1 MAADFSRVRLNP
13 LLDYAGV
20 ELKQGGVLLDADA
33 NELVAVIDRRLRAL
47 ASDTLGRATVSSTT
61 PNAFKITAV
70 AGALQI
76 DKGRLYVDGLLA
88 ENHGAASTDPAKRV
102 FDSLMAEDTFI
113 DKIAYGS
120 QPYLPNSPALP
131 TTGRHLV
138 YLDVWNREVTH
149 LEQPD
154 LVESAVA
161 VETSSRLQ
169 TVWQVRVLARDAGT
183 GTTCG
188 TPDGQVPGWNDVIAP
203 STGVL
208 TTGTFDVAPA
218 DDPCELPPTG
228 GYRGLE
234 NQLYRVEIHDP
245 GQPGGT
251 ATFKWSREN
260 ASVGSR
266 VASMVSGTVLELESL
281 GRDDV
286 LRISSGDWAE
296 ITDDVREFSQAAG
309 EMRRVTVEDATRR
322 ITFTPALPA
331 DMLPGSFPD
340 SSFPKTQNLRV
351 RRWDQKN
358 GVFRTDPSGT
368 PVQVQDL
375 NVAGSTGLIKVPAAG
390 TTLLL
395 ENGVTVSFASTGDK
409 DSKGFKAGDHWEFAA
424 RTSDASVELLDR
436 APPRGIHHHYARLGI
451 WDVAATAAAGA
462 VTDCRNPWPPKGST
476 GEDCACTECVTPES
490 HASGQLTIQAAVDKV
505 RDTGGTVCLHAGQ
518 YVLSEPVR
526 ITAARSL
533 RITGQGPATMIT
545 SSSGTAFI
553 IERSVAIAIDEL
565 SIFSRGQQSAISV
578 RTVLGLALRKLAV
591 AVFGNA
597 DAQGA
602 AIALSGVVVG
612 ATIDNNLFIAPD
624 GVRALEPPREE
635 APDLLVSAVLR
646 IDNNVFWCQGS
657 AVRLAG
663 KVGHA
668 YETRMTGNQVL
679 GSHEVGLS
687 TEGFSL
693 PGASIRLSDNNLNL
707 HGPGIRCAVDGAWI
721 EGNNIQATRDGD
733 RTLKGAG
740 IELITGLDKNGSNQC
755 QVLANQVRGFPDAGI
770 LIEAPVQALIVKL
783 NIIEQCG
790 NGILMTDSARAGS
803 LAIENNQLR
812 NIGLRVNA
820 ATGAGTGAGAT
831 VGIGIT
837 RTEAATVAGNTL
849 RQIGLDIAGNKQLVA
864 GIAAFSVQRP
874 RISGNDI
881 MEVGPLDN
889 FGGMVA
895 GISVRAPYAQAEIS
909 HNHVERDAQVSHKP
923 SDTAWLALQIDEA
936 QPGGNLVSR
945 LGRYT
950 TLRVDDSRTLVLS
963 GSHAYVNTVL
973 AGVDVTGA
981 AAAVQGA
988 SASVLGNV
996 FIARGRAPAV
1006 DVSASGEVLFN
1017 DNRCELRANGNTA
1030 VLLNTPVAIINANR
1044 VRGGREV
1051 SISVSN
1057 GKAVAAI
1064 GNITTRPINAPLKPE
1079 MVPLN
1084 LIG

>member
-33 NELVAVIDRRLRAL
+33 NELVALIDRRLRAL

-61 PNAFKITAV
+61 PKAFKITAMA
-70 AGALQI
+70 AGLQI

-88 ENHGAASTDPAKRV
+88 ENHGAASPDPAKRV
-102 FDSLMAEDTFI
+102 FDSLMAENSFI
-113 DKIAYGS
+113 DKIPYAG
-120 QPYLPNSPALP
+120 QPYLPNPPALP
-131 TTGRHLV
+131 TAGRHLV

-149 LEQPD
+149 LEQPE

-169 TVWQVRVLARDAGT
+169 TVWQVRVLAPDAGT
-183 GTTCG
+183 GTSCV
-188 TPDGQVPGWNDVIAP
+188 TPDASIPGWNEVIAP

-208 TTGTFDVAPA
+208 NTGTFDIAPTK
-218 DDPCELPPTG
+218 DPCELPPTG

-286 LRISSGDWAE
+286 LRISSGDWVE

-309 EMRRVTVEDATRR
+309 EMRHVTVDDATRR

-331 DMLPGSFPD
+331 GMLPGSFPD
-340 SSFPKTQNLRV
+340 SSFPKTRNLRV
-351 RRWDQKN
+351 RRWEQK
-358 GVFRTDPSGT
+358 GAVFRTDASGT

-375 NVAGSTGLIKVPAAG
+375 DAAGSTGLIKVPAAG

-395 ENGVTVSFASTGDK
+395 ENGVTASFASTGA
-409 DSKGFKAGDHWEFAA
+409 KGFRAGDHWEFAA
-424 RTSDASVELLDR
+424 RTSDASVEMLDR

-451 WDVAATAAAGA
+451 WDVAAGT
-462 VTDCRNPWPPKGST
+462 VSDCRHPWPPQGT
-476 GEDCACTECVTPES
+476 AGEHCGCTQCVTPES

-518 YVLSEPVR
+518 YVLDEPVR

-545 SSSGTAFI
+545 SSGAAFI
-553 IERSVAIAIDEL
+553 IERSMAIAIDEL
-565 SIFSRGQQSAISV
+565 SVFSLGRQSAISV

-591 AVFGNA
+591 AVFGNV

-602 AIALSGVVVG
+602 AIALSGVVMG
-612 ATIDNNLFIAPD
+612 ATIDNNLFISSD
-624 GVRALEPPREE
+624 GVRALEPPQEE
-635 APDLLVSAVLR
+635 APGLLVSAVLR
-646 IDNNVFWCQGS
+646 IDNNLFWCSGS

-663 KVGHA
+663 QVGHA
-668 YETRMTGNQVL
+668 YETRMTGNQVI
-679 GSHEVGLS
+679 GCHEVGLS
-687 TEGFSL
+687 TEGLAL
-693 PGASIRLSDNNLNL
+693 PGASVRFSGNNLNL

-721 EGNNIQATRDGD
+721 EGNKLHATRDNE
-733 RTLKGAG
+733 RLLKGAG
-740 IELITGLDKNGSNQC
+740 IALITGLDKNGSNQC
-755 QVLANQVRGFPDAGI
+755 QVLANQVSGFPDAGI
-770 LIEAPVQALIVKL
+770 LIDAPVQALIVKL

-803 LAIENNQLR
+803 LSIENNHLR
-812 NIGLRVNA
+812 NIGLRA
-820 ATGAGTGAGAT
+820 AGADT
-831 VGIGIT
+831 GMTLGIGII

-849 RQIGLDIAGNKQLVA
+849 RQIGLEVAENKQLVA

-874 RISGNDI
+874 RINSNDL
-881 MEVGPLDN
+881 MEIGPMDN

-895 GISVRAPYAQAEIS
+895 GISVRSPYSQADIS
-909 HNHVERDAQVSHKP
+909 HNHVERDAQISHQP
-923 SDTAWLALQIDEA
+923 SDTAWFALYIDEP
-936 QPGGNLVSR
+936 QPGGNLISR
-945 LGRYT
+945 LARYT

-963 GSHAYVNTVL
+963 GSHAYVSTVA
-973 AGVDVTGA
+973 AGVDGTGA
-981 AAAVQGA
+981 AVAVQGA
-988 SASVLGNV
+988 SASVLGNT

-1006 DVSASGEVLFN
+1006 DVSASAEVLFN
-1017 DNRCELRANGNTA
+1017 DNRCELRANFQIA

-1044 VRGGREV
+1044 VRGGEN
-1051 SISVSN
+1051 SIQVTNRNS
-1057 GKAVAAI
+1057 KPLVAAI
-1064 GNITTRPINAPLKPE
+1064 GNITTGSINAPLKPE

>member
-1 MAADFSRVRLNP
+1 M
-13 LLDYAGV
+13 
-20 ELKQGGVLLDADA
+20 
-33 NELVAVIDRRLRAL
+33 
-47 ASDTLGRATVSSTT
+47 SSTT

-88 ENHGAASTDPAKRV
+88 ESHGAASTDPAKRA
-102 FDSLMAEDTFI
+102 FDSLMAGDMFL
-113 DKIAYGS
+113 DKIPYTS
-120 QPYLPNSPALP
+120 QPYLPGPPALP
-131 TTGRHLV
+131 AAGRHLV

-169 TVWQVRVLARDAGT
+169 TVWQVRVLASDAGT
-183 GTTCG
+183 GTSCG
-188 TPDGQVPGWNDVIAP
+188 TPDGQVPGWSDVIAP

-208 TTGTFDVAPA
+208 STGTLDIAPT

-266 VASMVSGTVLELESL
+266 VASMVSATELELDSL

-286 LRISSGDWAE
+286 LRFSLDDWVE
-296 ITDDVREFSQAAG
+296 IIDDLREFSQRCGEIRKITVNEAA
-309 EMRRVTVEDATRR
+309 RR
-322 ITFTPALPA
+322 ISFTPALPA
-331 DMLPGSFPD
+331 EMIPGAFP
-340 SSFPKTQNLRV
+340 SSDFPRDRNLRV
-351 RRWDQKN
+351 RRWDQKHKLLQA
-358 GVFRTDPSGT
+358 GAGGTTSVF
-368 PVQVQDL
+368 QDL
-375 NVAGSTGLIKVPAAG
+375 DAAGSKGVINVPVAG

-395 ENGVTVSFASTGDK
+395 ENGVTVSFASTGA
-409 DSKGFKAGDHWEFAA
+409 KGFKAGDHWEFAA
-424 RTSDASVELLDR
+424 RTADASVELLVN

-451 WDVAATAAAGA
+451 WEVAAGT
-462 VTDCRNPWPPKGST
+462 VSDCRNPWPPKVST
-476 GEDCACTECVTPES
+476 GKDCGCTQCVTPES

-518 YVLSEPVR
+518 YVLGEPVR

-533 RITGQGPATMIT
+533 RITGQGAATMIA
-545 SSSGTAFI
+545 SPGAAFI

-565 SIFSRGQQSAISV
+565 SIFSLGRQSAISV

-602 AIALSGVVVG
+602 AITLGGVVAG

-624 GVRALEPPREE
+624 GVRALEPPQEE
-635 APDLLVSAVLR
+635 APGLLVSAVLR
-646 IDNNVFWCQGS
+646 IDNNLFWCRDS

-687 TEGFSL
+687 TEGFAL
-693 PGASIRLSDNNLNL
+693 PGASVRLSNNNLNL

-721 EGNNIQATRDGD
+721 EGNKLLATRDGE
-733 RTLKGAG
+733 RQLKGAG
-740 IELITGLDKNGSNQC
+740 IELVTGLDRNGSDQC
-755 QVLANQVRGFPDAGI
+755 QVLANQVSGFPEAGI
-770 LIEAPVQALIVKL
+770 LIEAPVQALIIKL

-812 NIGLRVNA
+812 GIGLRASGA
-820 ATGAGTGAGAT
+820 ATGMTA
-831 VGIGIT
+831 GIGIT

-849 RQIGLDIAGNKQLVA
+849 RQIGLGAAENKQLVA

-881 MEVGPLDN
+881 MEVGPLEN

-895 GISVRAPYAQAEIS
+895 GISVRAPYAQAEIN
-909 HNHVERDAQVSHKP
+909 HNHVERDAQVSQQP
-923 SDTAWLALQIDEA
+923 SDTAWFALHIDEP
-936 QPGGNLVSR
+936 QPGGNIISR
-945 LGRYT
+945 LMRYA
-950 TLRVDDSRTLVLS
+950 TLRVDDSRTLVLY
-963 GSHAYVNTVL
+963 GTHAYVNTVA
-973 AGVDVTGA
+973 AGVDATGT

-988 SASVLGNV
+988 SASVLGNA
-996 FIARGRAPAV
+996 FIARGRT
-1006 DVSASGEVLFN
+1006 
-1017 DNRCELRANGNTA
+1017 C
-1030 VLLNTPVAIINANR
+1030 
-1044 VRGGREV
+1044 GGRE
-1051 SISVSN
+1051 
-1057 GKAVAAI
+1057 
-1064 GNITTRPINAPLKPE
+1064 RQR
-1079 MVPLN
+1079 
-1084 LIG
+1084 